1 MYASLRIAGF
11 YEDFYHEYS
20 FLDRKILQFELKK
33 NKRLKAACFFYKG
46 IVGRSPC
53 RSIFALLFIP
63 RHERLDVLDGFE
75 DVGGEVDRLFLGD
88 DDVVLDA
95 DADALLLNVQARLDS
110 DDHAGA
116 QCLAGW
122 GGDVVAIQSQA
133 VADAVVVVVADR
145 LAVLEQTNLRQLLGV
160 EVDDH
165 VV

>member
-1 MYASLRIAGF
+1 MRCSSTVTLLQITQTAAATTNKPNAANKTFLPNPVIPLFFFVYASLRIAGF

-20 FLDRKILQFELKK
+20 FLDRKILQFELEKK
-33 NKRLKAACFFYKG
+33 QAAQSRLFFYKG

-95 DADALLLNVQARLDS
+95 DADALLLQCTDPAR
-110 DDHAGA
+110 
-116 QCLAGW
+116 Q
-122 GGDVVAIQSQA
+122 
-133 VADAVVVVVADR
+133 
-145 LAVLEQTNLRQLLGV
+145 
-160 EVDDH
+160 
-165 VV
+165 